1 MSSGVLIIVIIL
13 VVLAAVVVALL
24 VWPMVRRQRLRNR
37 FGPEYDRTVREHD
50 DRRAAERELAERERR
65 HAELELR
72 ALTPEQKQL
81 YTAQWVEVQER
92 FIDDPAEALQSA
104 DRLLTTV
111 MAQRGYPTE
120 NFDQQVAD
128 LSVEHAETLG
138 HYRAAHEIA
147 TRATSSEVSTEDRRA
162 AVVHYRELFQDL
174 LNGAGGDKA
183 DDKTPET
190 DHKAEHDTNAQHDK
204 KALS

>member
-1 MSSGVLIIVIIL
+1 M
-13 VVLAAVVVALL
+13 VA
-24 VWPMVRRQRLRNR
+24 WPMVRRQRLRSR
-37 FGPEYDRTVREHD
+37 FGPEYDRTVEEHD

-92 FIDDPAEALQSA
+92 FIDDPVEALQSA

-128 LSVEHAETLG
+128 LSVEHAQALG
-138 HYRAAHEIA
+138 HYRTAHEIA
-147 TRATSSEVSTEDRRA
+147 TRATGSEVSTEDRRTA
-162 AVVHYRELFQDL
+162 IVHYRDLFQDL
-174 LNGAGGDKA
+174 LNGATDDNKPEHDKA
-183 DDKTPET
+183 NKSE
-190 DHKAEHDTNAQHDK
+190 HDK

>member
-1 MSSGVLIIVIIL
+1 MSSGVLIIVIVL
-13 VVLAAVVVALL
+13 VVVAAVVVAAA
-24 VWPMVRRQRLRNR
+24 VWPMVRRQRLRTK
-37 FGPEYDRTVREHD
+37 FGPEYDRTVEEHD
-50 DRRAAERELAERERR
+50 DRRAAERELAEREKR

-72 ALTPEQKQL
+72 ALTPQQQQL

-92 FIDDPAEALQSA
+92 FIDDPAEALQAA

-111 MAQRGYPTE
+111 MSERGYPTE

-128 LSVEHAETLG
+128 LSVEHAQPLG

-147 TRATSSEVSTEDRRA
+147 TRATGTEVSTEDRRTA
-162 AVVHYRELFQDL
+162 LVHYRELFQDL
-174 LNGAGGDKA
+174 LNGTSDKRTV
-183 DDKTPET
+183 DQDSE
-190 DHKAEHDTNAQHDK
+190 HDK

>member
-1 MSSGVLIIVIIL
+1 MSSGVLITVIVL
-13 VVLAAVVVALL
+13 VVLVAVVIALV
-24 VWPMVRRQRLRNR
+24 VWPMVRRQRLRSR
-37 FGPEYDRTVREHD
+37 FGPEYDRTVEEHD

-72 ALTPEQKQL
+72 ALSPEQKQL

-92 FIDDPAEALQSA
+92 FIDDPVEALQSA

-128 LSVEHAETLG
+128 LSVEHAEALG

-147 TRATSSEVSTEDRRA
+147 TRATGSEVSTEDRRTA
-162 AVVHYRELFQDL
+162 IVHYRDLFQDL
-174 LNGAGGDKA
+174 LNGAT
-183 DDKTPET
+183 DDKKP
-190 DHKAEHDTNAQHDK
+190 EHDKDKKSEHDK

>member
-1 MSSGVLIIVIIL
+1 MSSGVLITVIVL
-13 VVLAAVVVALL
+13 VVLAAVVIALV
-24 VWPMVRRQRLRNR
+24 VWPMVRRQRLRSR
-37 FGPEYDRTVREHD
+37 FGPEYDRTVEEHD

-72 ALTPEQKQL
+72 ALSPEQKQL

-128 LSVEHAETLG
+128 LSVEHAEALG

-147 TRATSSEVSTEDRRA
+147 TRATGSEVSTEDRRTA
-162 AVVHYRELFQDL
+162 IVHYRDLFQDL
-174 LNGAGGDKA
+174 LNGAT
-183 DDKTPET
+183 DDKKP
-190 DHKAEHDTNAQHDK
+190 EHDKDKKSEHDK

>member
-1 MSSGVLIIVIIL
+1 MSSGVLITVIVL
-13 VVLAAVVVALL
+13 VIVAAAVVALV
-24 VWPMVRRQRLRNR
+24 VWPMVRRQRLRSR
-37 FGPEYDRTVREHD
+37 FGPEYDRTVEELD

-92 FIDDPAEALQSA
+92 FIDDPVEALQSA

-128 LSVEHAETLG
+128 LSVEHAQALG

-147 TRATSSEVSTEDRRA
+147 TRATGSEVSTEDRRTA
-162 AVVHYRELFQDL
+162 IVHYRDLFQDL
-174 LNGAGGDKA
+174 LNGATGDK
-183 DDKTPET
+183 KP
-190 DHKAEHDTNAQHDK
+190 EHDEDKKSEHDK

>member
-1 MSSGVLIIVIIL
+1 MSSGVLIIVIVL
-13 VVLAAVVVALL
+13 VVLAAVAVALFA
-24 VWPMVRRQRLRNR
+24 WPMVRRQRLRSR
-37 FGPEYDRTVREHD
+37 FGPEYDRTVEEHD
-50 DRRAAERELAERERR
+50 DRRAAERELAEREKR

-92 FIDDPAEALQSA
+92 FIDDPAEALQAA

-111 MAQRGYPTE
+111 MSQRGYPTE

-128 LSVEHAETLG
+128 LSVEHAAPLG

-147 TRATSSEVSTEDRRA
+147 NRATATEVSTEDRRTA
-162 AVVHYRELFQDL
+162 IVHYRDLFQDL
-174 LNGAGGDKA
+174 LNGATGEKKS
-183 DDKTPET
+183 DDNKSE
-190 DHKAEHDTNAQHDK
+190 HDK